1 MARPVLA
8 SDEEISRFI
17 QSNPQWLLRDKTLV
31 RELVASNFVSAVGAI
46 NSIAVIAEKMD
57 HHPDI
62 SLYGWNKI
70 RITTTTHDR
79 GGLTEL
85 DFTLASHIDDL
96 SFNHSL

>member
-8 SDEEISRFI
+8 TDEEISSFTR
-17 QSNPQWLLRDKTLV
+17 SNPQWLLRDKYLV
-31 RELVASNFVSAVGAI
+31 RELVAANFVSAVGAI
-46 NSIAVIAEKMD
+46 NSIAVLAEKMD

-62 SLYGWNKI
+62 LLYGWNKI
-70 RITTTTHDR
+70 RISTTTHDR

-85 DFTLASHIDDL
+85 DFKLASQIDDL